1 MPRQQVETYLGN
13 VNVKKDGVQ
22 QDWTEEEIVEYQKC
36 FDDPIY
42 FTQTYV
48 KIVSLDEGL
57 VPFSLYPYQNK
68 MFKHFNDNRFSIVLE
83 CRQSGKSISVCESH
97 IFNVFIIL
105 LINSVYIVISPVC
118 SPAFSPLF
126 K

>member
-68 MFKHFNDNRFSIVLE
+68 MFKHFNDNRFSIVLA
-83 CRQSGKSISVCESH
+83 CRQSGKSISVCAFIVVCIIQSRKNSSH
-97 IFNVFIIL
+97 
-105 LINSVYIVISPVC
+105 
-118 SPAFSPLF
+118 FSE
-126 K
+126 